1 MPKKYTLTEEQFIML
16 TSYSLRL
23 RNNVCA
29 EMRKAERDRDESPN
43 PFAEMLTNHLQ
54 KEIDGINETFDSLN
68 AKFKTN
74 F

>member
-16 TSYSLRL
+16 TSYALRL
-23 RNNVCA
+23 RNNLCA
-29 EMRKAERDRDESPN
+29 DMRKAKRDSDEFPN
-43 PFAEMLTNHLQ
+43 PFAEMLTNNYL
-54 KEIDGINETFDSLN
+54 KEIDEINETFDSLN

>member
-16 TSYSLRL
+16 TSYAVQL
-23 RNNVCA
+23 RNKHCA

-43 PFAEMLTNHLQ
+43 PFAEMLVNHYQ
-54 KEIDGINETFDSLN
+54 KEIDQINETFDSLN
-68 AKFKTN
+68 DKFKTN